1 MCFFKLEMQ
10 ESKKMKLVA
19 KGLAKWHALP
29 MTSTAATEPSLL
41 ETLKKFIENCK
52 KSNCLKI

>member
-1 MCFFKLEMQ
+1 MQ